1 MIACHSSILPDNIR
15 ISSVFKETLV
25 VRTESNEVKEMNK
38 KITLITTG
46 GTIAS
51 KEVSKGLLN
60 SGAISGEELASL
72 CDLPN
77 GYEIKIID
85 IMQVP
90 SMHINFDSM
99 NLIRKAIEQE
109 LKDKSVNGIV
119 VTHGT
124 DSLEETAYFLDLS
137 INDHRPIV
145 VTGSQRSPHEIGTDV
160 FSNLKNSIYTASNE
174 LLHNSGVV
182 VVFNER
188 IYSAKY
194 VKKVHAS
201 NLQGFES
208 FGYGYLGIIDNDI
221 VSIYQKPIRKESFR
235 IQKNL
240 PRVDI
245 VKCHTGQ
252 DGVFIDAAVAAG
264 AKGIVL
270 EGVGRGQVTPMMID
284 AIQKAL
290 DAQIKIVMTT
300 SAEEGKVYPSYGYE
314 GSAHDLQNRG
324 VILGEDYDSK
334 KARIKLAVLLSSEES
349 VNQSHF
355 SY

>member
-1 MIACHSSILPDNIR
+1 M
-15 ISSVFKETLV
+15 
-25 VRTESNEVKEMNK
+25 K

-51 KEVSKGLLN
+51 KEVEKGLLK
-60 SGAISGEELASL
+60 SGAISGSELAAL

-77 GYEIKIID
+77 DYEIKIID

-90 SMHINFDSM
+90 SMHIDFQAM
-99 NLIRKAIEQE
+99 TLIKEAIEKE
-109 LKDKSVNGIV
+109 FEDPAVDGIV

-124 DSLEETAYFLDLS
+124 DSLEETAYFLDLTV
-137 INDHRPIV
+137 NDYRPVV
-145 VTGSQRSPHEIGTDV
+145 VTGSQRSPADVGTDV

-174 LLHNSGVV
+174 LLHDAGVV

-208 FGYGYLGIIDNDI
+208 FGYGYLGIIDNDV
-221 VSIYQKPIRKESFR
+221 VSIYQKPIRKDKFTLTSE
-235 IQKNL
+235 L

-245 VKCHTGQ
+245 IKCHTGS
-252 DGVFIDAAVAAG
+252 DGIFIEAAIKAG
-264 AKGIVL
+264 ARGIVL
-270 EGVGRGQVTPMMID
+270 EGVGRGQVTPAMM
-284 AIQKAL
+284 KT
-290 DAQIKIVMTT
+290 IKKCTGDVVFIVTT

-314 GSAHDLQNRG
+314 GSANDLKLNG

-334 KARIKLAVLLSSEES
+334 KARIKLAVLMASQSSITQ
-349 VNQSHF
+349 NDF
-355 SY
+355 KY